1 MKKYLCLLNHETDGF
16 SATVPDFGNSIII
29 SWDTRDEAIQLARE
43 ALAIYFRETGKAPE
57 PRIQNLEEVSGEM
70 LEVFDHPE
78 AVLIE
83 PMPMNPVSLEVERI
97 IERSDLTLAVLAKR
111 MGTSPAALV
120 RMKNPFYWGQSL
132 ETLRKLADATN
143 ARLEVHFKKQRKP
156 STASTTV

>member
-1 MKKYLCLLNHETDGF
+1 MKYLCLLNHETDGF
-16 SATVPDFGNSIII
+16 SATVPDFGNSIIA
-29 SWDTRDEAIQLARE
+29 SADTRDEIIQLTRE
-43 ALAIYFRETGKAPE
+43 ALALYLHELSEMLE
-57 PRIQNLEEVSGEM
+57 PRILKLKDVSAEM
-70 LEVFDHPE
+70 LEDFDHPE
-78 AVLIE
+78 AVIIE

>member
-1 MKKYLCLLNHETDGF
+1 MKYLCLLNLETDGY
-16 SATVPDFGNSIII
+16 SATVADFANNIIA
-29 SWDTRDEAIQLARE
+29 SGDTRDEIIQLTRE
-43 ALAIYFRETGKAPE
+43 ALAIYLHEMNETPAPE
-57 PRIQNLEEVSGEM
+57 HFKLEDVSTEI
-70 LEVFDHPE
+70 LEDFEHPE
-78 AVLIE
+78 VILIE

-143 ARLEVHFKKQRKP
+143 TKLEVHFKMQRKP
-156 STASTTV
+156 TAVSTTV

>member
-1 MKKYLCLLNHETDGF
+1 MKYLCLLNIETDGF
-16 SATVPDFGNSIII
+16 SATIPDFGNSII
-29 SWDTRDEAIQLARE
+29 SSGDTRDEIIQLTRE
-43 ALAIYFRETGKAPE
+43 ALAIYLQEINENPAPKHFK
-57 PRIQNLEEVSGEM
+57 LEDISAEI
-70 LEVFDHPE
+70 LEDFDQPE
-78 AVLIE
+78 AILIE

-143 ARLEVHFKKQRKP
+143 AKLEVHFKMQRKP
-156 STASTTV
+156 TSVSTTI

>member
-1 MKKYLCLLNHETDGF
+1 MKYLCLLNIETDGF
-16 SATVPDFGNSIII
+16 SATIPDFGNSII
-29 SWDTRDEAIQLARE
+29 SSGDTRDEIIQLTRE
-43 ALAIYFRETGKAPE
+43 ALAIYLQEMNENPAPKHFK
-57 PRIQNLEEVSGEM
+57 LEDISAEI
-70 LEVFDHPE
+70 LEDFDQPE
-78 AVLIE
+78 AILIE

-143 ARLEVHFKKQRKP
+143 AKLEVHFKMQRKP
-156 STASTTV
+156 TSVSTTI